1 MTVYK
6 RLAKFGFV
14 GIVATAIH
22 FGVLSLL
29 LRLTFLQTG
38 VANMMA
44 FTTAFLLSTTLQQH
58 FTFADRLAGQSLKKR
73 SVLMLFSVNVIAAYL
88 LGSLATGAMIP
99 FLALVPAVLNY
110 TLLHIFSGHPLFK
123 R

>member
-1 MTVYK
+1 MTLYR
-6 RLAKFGFV
+6 RLAKFGLV
-14 GIVATAIH
+14 GLMSTAIH
-22 FGVLSLL
+22 FGVLSILVRLGLL
-29 LRLTFLQTG
+29 PTG
-38 VANMMA
+38 VANLMA
-44 FTTAFLLSTTLQQH
+44 FVTAFLVSTTLQQH

-73 SVLMLFSVNVIAAYL
+73 SVLLLFSTNVVAAYV
-88 LGSLATGAMIP
+88 LGSLATGGMIP